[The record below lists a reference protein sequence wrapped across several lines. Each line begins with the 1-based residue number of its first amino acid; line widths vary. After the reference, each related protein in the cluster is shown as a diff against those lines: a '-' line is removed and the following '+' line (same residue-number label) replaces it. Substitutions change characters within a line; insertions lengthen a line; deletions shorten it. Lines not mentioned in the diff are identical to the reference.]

1 MVFWAVNKTTMKNI
15 LSLLNKILF
24 PSSKEMDSWFSSAES
39 NPIYGSKVFSQKSW
53 LEKQVDESMRK
64 KAFKME

>member
-1 MVFWAVNKTTMKNI
+1 MVSWAVNKTTMKNI

-24 PSSKEMDSWFSSAES
+24 PSAKQMDSWFSSAES

-53 LEKQVDESMRK
+53 LEKQVDEAMRK
-64 KAFKME
+64 KAFNID

>member
-1 MVFWAVNKTTMKNI
+1 MKNI

-24 PSSKEMDSWFSSAES
+24 PSSEQMDSWFSSAES

-53 LEKQVDESMRK
+53 LEKRVDEAMRK
-64 KAFKME
+64 KAFNID